1 MSRPPV
7 LACRDVSKRY
17 GRTQAL
23 DAVSLSVAAGE
34 MVALLGPN
42 GAGKTTLF
50 QLLTGLFV
58 ADSGTVEVL
67 GADMRREPVRA
78 LSQLGVVFQQ
88 PALDL
93 NLTVRA
99 SLRFHADLHG
109 LPGAVSR
116 PRIDALLERFGL
128 AEVATRP
135 ARELSGG
142 NRRKVELLRALL
154 HEPKVLLMDEATVGL
169 DPASRAQLL
178 DEVLRAR
185 EERGLGVLWATHL
198 VDEAERAQRV
208 VVLHKGRVRWDGTA
222 ADLCGAQD
230 AANLQEAFLRLTTSP
245 AEKVNAE
252 DAEVTQRTQR

>member
-1 MSRPPV
+1 MSV
-7 LACRDVSKRY
+7 LRCQEVSKRY

-23 DAVSLSVAAGE
+23 DHVSLAVEAGE

-58 ADSGTVEVL
+58 ADSGSVEVL

-78 LSQLGVVFQQ
+78 LAQLGVVFQQ

-93 NLTVRA
+93 NLSVRA

-109 LPGAVSR
+109 LPPAVSR
-116 PRIDALLERFGL
+116 PRIDSLLERFGL
-128 AEVATRP
+128 AASAGKP

-154 HEPKVLLMDEATVGL
+154 HEPRVLLMDEATVGL
-169 DPASRAQLL
+169 DPASRVQLL

-185 EERGLGVLWATHL
+185 AERGLGVLWATHL
-198 VDEAERAQRV
+198 VDEAERAQRI
-208 VVLHKGRVRWDGTA
+208 VVLHRGQVRWDGTA
-222 ADLCGAQD
+222 AALCEEQGERT
-230 AANLQEAFLRLTTSP
+230 LQQGFLKLTQGGKH
-245 AEKVNAE
+245 AVA
-252 DAEVTQRTQR
+252 

>member
-1 MSRPPV
+1 MRSDVDAAPV
-7 LACRDVSKRY
+7 LACSEVSKRY
-17 GRTQAL
+17 GRTLAL
-23 DAVSLSVAAGE
+23 DGVSLQVRAGE

-58 ADSGTVEVL
+58 ADSGSVEVL
-67 GADMRREPVRA
+67 GADMRRDPVRA
-78 LSQLGVVFQQ
+78 LAQLGVVFQQ

-93 NLTVRA
+93 NLSVRA
-99 SLRFHADLHG
+99 SLKFHADLHG

-116 PRIDALLERFGL
+116 PRIAALLERFGL
-128 AEVATRP
+128 TPVAAQP

-154 HEPKVLLMDEATVGL
+154 HEPRLLLMDEATVGL
-169 DPASRAQLL
+169 DPASRAQLV

-185 EERGLGVLWATHL
+185 AERGLGVLWATHL

-208 VVLHKGRVRWDGTA
+208 IVLHKGKVRFDGPP
-222 ADLCGAQD
+222 ADLREAQGAPT
-230 AANLQEAFLRLTTSP
+230 LQEAFLQLTGGQKNERVV
-245 AEKVNAE
+245 A
-252 DAEVTQRTQR
+252 